1 MKAKQSIPVYLLRH
15 YVNFSAV
22 EYLNDRVA
30 QKAYYRI
37 RKAFEKFPLAID

>member
-1 MKAKQSIPVYLLRH
+1 MKAKQSTPVNLLRH

-37 RKAFEKFPLAID
+37 RKAFENFPLTVD